1 MRPLCLQ
8 EFRFWHCYPQ
18 PVSHPLEQPV
28 VARYRS
34 WSMHSYS
41 CVYDVS
47 SVTSISGGVPTAS
60 WPAVSK
66 DLYTRVTV
74 ATYITMHVPEIYAHL
89 LKESFAEFVMTKPWP
104 PCWTQMCVAMCFF
117 LQVFTGLFPR
127 TFQTL
132 PRHAACRDVPSATRF
147 LRTDLGV
154 EIWLRLHFREFSL
167 GRPVLYLVPLQFYFD
182 SSRLGQ
188 CLPPPVSAPPI
199 PAVLTVK
206 SIVPSF
212 DRP

>member
-1 MRPLCLQ
+1 MRPLCPKA
-8 EFRFWHCYPQ
+8 FRFWHCFPQ

-104 PCWTQMCVAMCFF
+104 PCWTQMCVAMCFSF
-117 LQVFTGLFPR
+117 RSSQV
-127 TFQTL
+127 
-132 PRHAACRDVPSATRF
+132 C
-147 LRTDLGV
+147 
-154 EIWLRLHFREFSL
+154 SL
-167 GRPVLYLVPLQFYFD
+167 VL
-182 SSRLGQ
+182 SRLCLDMLPAGT
-188 CLPPPVSAPPI
+188 CLPPPAFC
-199 PAVLTVK
+199 ALTSV
-206 SIVPSF
+206 
-212 DRP
+212 